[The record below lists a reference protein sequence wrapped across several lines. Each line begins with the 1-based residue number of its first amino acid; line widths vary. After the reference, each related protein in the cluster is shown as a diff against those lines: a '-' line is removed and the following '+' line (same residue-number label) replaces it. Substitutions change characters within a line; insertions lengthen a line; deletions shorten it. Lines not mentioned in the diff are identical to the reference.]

1 MNPLEV
7 VWFAL
12 GTVTPIYLVTGL
24 GAVLRRAG
32 MLSDAFLR
40 DASRLVF
47 NLGAPAMLFLS
58 LATAEIEVTR
68 APRFL
73 LVSAGLVV
81 ALSLLAWPL
90 AALQIGRA
98 HV

>member
-1 MNPLEV
+1 MNYLDI

-12 GTVTPIYLVTGL
+12 GTVTPIYLVTAL
-24 GAVLRRAG
+24 GVVLRRAG
-32 MLSDAFLR
+32 ALSDGFLR

-58 LATAEIEVTR
+58 LAGAEIEFTR

-73 LVSAGLVV
+73 LVSTA
-81 ALSLLAWPL
+81 
-90 AALQIGRA
+90 
-98 HV
+98 